1 MENDKHGLLRA
12 TIGVIC
18 DDLKV
23 VQAEGTSLLVACV
36 VEIIAW
42 ARALERNAPMPA
54 SFDPSRLLAPT
65 MGTSST

>member
-42 ARALERNAPMPA
+42 ARALERNALHA
-54 SFDPSRLLAPT
+54 GVL
-65 MGTSST
+65 